1 MRRVVTYVNDH
12 WVAFNGSPKEQAI
25 GKRLEDIVD
34 PSSRDDV
41 RRALDPLAPAGV
53 RHLQTK
59 VRPRNGGEMHFDV
72 ALVSLRSEGRLVGFV
87 GSAVNVTERWVA
99 EHSTACRPR
108 SPSRICCW
116 TPIRCRF
123 PSLTCVGRW
132 FRSIVPGRNTKGL
145 TEARWSGGY

>member
-1 MRRVVTYVNDH
+1 MM
-12 WVAFNGSPKEQAI
+12 
-25 GKRLEDIVD
+25 
-34 PSSRDDV
+34 

-99 EHSTACRPR
+99 EHRLQAQIAFQNLLLDTNPL
-108 SPSRICCW
+108 
-116 TPIRCRF
+116 PI
-123 PSLTCVGRW
+123 SSWTCVGRW
-132 FRSIVPGRNTKGL
+132 FRSIVPGRNTRVWMKL
-145 TEARWSGGY
+145 GGRAATDGSVACR